1 MYGYGVREEDY
12 LTLSGIQHYA
22 FCPRQWALIFIE
34 QQWADNVRTID
45 GNLLHRRAHDENLIE
60 RRGDM
65 LIARGLRVVSHELN
79 ATGVCDVVEFHSD
92 PGGISLPGQTGLWRV
107 YPVEYKRGSPKENDA
122 DALQL
127 CGQAMCLEE
136 MLCCDIREGALFY
149 GQTRRRVP
157 VSLSD
162 TLRERVRAALEEMH
176 ALYRRGHTPLVKP
189 SKGCG
194 ACSLKALC
202 LPALT
207 RAGSAA
213 RYLAEAIG
221 GESEP

>member
-1 MYGYGVREEDY
+1 MYGHGVREEDY

-22 FCPRQWALIFIE
+22 FCPRQWALIFVE
-34 QQWADNVRTID
+34 QQWADNARTID

-79 ATGVCDVVEFHSD
+79 AAGVCDVVEFHSD

-136 MLCCDIREGALFY
+136 MLLCEIPEGSLYY
-149 GQTRRRVP
+149 GETRRRQ
-157 VSLSD
+157 
-162 TLRERVRAALEEMH
+162 RVDFNTEMRNRVKEMLNAMRDH
-176 ALYRRGHTPLVKP
+176 MRRGYTPQAKQG
-189 SKGCG
+189 KRCN
-194 ACSLKALC
+194 ACSLNEIC
-202 LPALT
+202 LPKLRRT
-207 RAGSAA
+207 PKVSEYLRQAA
-213 RYLAEAIG
+213 EDTT
-221 GESEP
+221 

>member
-79 ATGVCDVVEFHSD
+79 ATGVCDVVEFHSA

-136 MLCCDIREGALFY
+136 MLLCKIPEGSLYY
-149 GQTRRRVP
+149 GETRRRQRV
-157 VSLSD
+157 D
-162 TLRERVRAALEEMH
+162 FNAEMRNRVREMLGAMRDH
-176 ALYRRGHTPLVKP
+176 MRRGYTPQPKQLKR
-189 SKGCG
+189 CN
-194 ACSLKALC
+194 ACSLNEIC
-202 LPALT
+202 LPKLRRT
-207 RAGSAA
+207 PKVGDYLRQAA
-213 RYLAEAIG
+213 EDAT
-221 GESEP
+221 

>member
-79 ATGVCDVVEFHSD
+79 ATGR
-92 PGGISLPGQTGLWRV
+92 L
-107 YPVEYKRGSPKENDA
+107 
-122 DALQL
+122 
-127 CGQAMCLEE
+127 
-136 MLCCDIREGALFY
+136 
-149 GQTRRRVP
+149 RRR
-157 VSLSD
+157 
-162 TLRERVRAALEEMH
+162 
-176 ALYRRGHTPLVKP
+176 
-189 SKGCG
+189 
-194 ACSLKALC
+194 
-202 LPALT
+202 
-207 RAGSAA
+207 
-213 RYLAEAIG
+213 
-221 GESEP
+221 

>member
-1 MYGYGVREEDY
+1 MYGHGVREEDY

-34 QQWADNVRTID
+34 QQWADNARTID

-79 ATGVCDVVEFHSD
+79 AAGVCDVVEFHSD

-127 CGQAMCLEE
+127 CGQAMCLEK
-136 MLCCDIREGALFY
+136 MLLCEIPEGSLYY
-149 GQTRRRVP
+149 GETRRRQ
-157 VSLSD
+157 
-162 TLRERVRAALEEMH
+162 RVDFNTEMRNSVKEMLIAMRDH
-176 ALYRRGHTPLVKP
+176 MQRGYTPQAKQG
-189 SKGCG
+189 KRCN
-194 ACSLKALC
+194 ACSLNEIC
-202 LPALT
+202 LPKLKRT
-207 RAGSAA
+207 PKVSEYLRQAA
-213 RYLAEAIG
+213 EDAT
-221 GESEP
+221 